1 VYRVEKSKDCNRSGE
16 ALSTSDLERLS
27 LFITSTPPVESL
39 KIQLLTQGT
48 SAFLKFRHPKV
59 INCRKHSFE
68 DRTQPLRN
76 LSTRSRAGCTN
87 ESSFNWVFM
96 KLPDST
102 KKQETRAT
110 LNTIKIMSLIKRE
123 MKFRDIRLGKIGDHI
138 CTNRRIKLREN
149 RRNIEL
155 FTNKHKIVATF
166 IHVGNDQ
173 GPLETL

>member
-1 VYRVEKSKDCNRSGE
+1 
-16 ALSTSDLERLS
+16 
-27 LFITSTPPVESL
+27 
-39 KIQLLTQGT
+39 
-48 SAFLKFRHPKV
+48 
-59 INCRKHSFE
+59 
-68 DRTQPLRN
+68 
-76 LSTRSRAGCTN
+76 
-87 ESSFNWVFM
+87 M

-123 MKFRDIRLGKIGDHI
+123 MKFQDIGFGKIGDHI

-155 FTNKHKIVATF
+155 FTNKQNIVATF

-173 GPLETL
+173 GLFKTL